1 LFFRGTNHPPRLIS
15 IFGNIFNLHNL
26 FLKTPGVHLFSFHL
40 HPHPLPIR
48 AQLDPAVLI
57 RSQQRDAP
65 ESLQGFR
72 MGQPVTQRLENERF
86 VGLMAHDRVVAA
98 LIAQDK
104 SNYEIAETMVGNVKT
119 METYVMC
126 ILNKL
131 EFDTQLRI
139 TT

>member
-1 LFFRGTNHPPRLIS
+1 MARGC
-15 IFGNIFNLHNL
+15 
-26 FLKTPGVHLFSFHL
+26 
-40 HPHPLPIR
+40 
-48 AQLDPAVLI
+48 
-57 RSQQRDAP
+57 
-65 ESLQGFR
+65 E
-72 MGQPVTQRLENERF
+72 
-86 VGLMAHDRVVAA
+86 VAA

>member
-1 LFFRGTNHPPRLIS
+1 MARGC
-15 IFGNIFNLHNL
+15 
-26 FLKTPGVHLFSFHL
+26 
-40 HPHPLPIR
+40 
-48 AQLDPAVLI
+48 
-57 RSQQRDAP
+57 
-65 ESLQGFR
+65 E
-72 MGQPVTQRLENERF
+72 
-86 VGLMAHDRVVAA
+86 VVA

>member
-1 LFFRGTNHPPRLIS
+1 ME
-15 IFGNIFNLHNL
+15 
-26 FLKTPGVHLFSFHL
+26 
-40 HPHPLPIR
+40 
-48 AQLDPAVLI
+48 D
-57 RSQQRDAP
+57 
-65 ESLQGFR
+65 
-72 MGQPVTQRLENERF
+72 ERF
-86 VGLMAHDRVVAA
+86 GGLMARGCEVAA